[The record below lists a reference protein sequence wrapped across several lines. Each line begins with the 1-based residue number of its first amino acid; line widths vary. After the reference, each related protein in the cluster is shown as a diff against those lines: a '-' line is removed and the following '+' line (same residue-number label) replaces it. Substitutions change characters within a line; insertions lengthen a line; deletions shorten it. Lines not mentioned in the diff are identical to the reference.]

1 MLGRL
6 PIVVAVVAVVAIV
19 APAAHGQ
26 SVTDPSNRKAAGT
39 SAVQEIDS
47 DGRSITPPPTVPDV
61 PPLLPGRPSPGL
73 PHSPAVGTT
82 PGQFAP
88 PPNSGPVTGYGP
100 GGMAPMPGT
109 PANPPYS
116 YGPLR

>member
-1 MLGRL
+1 MLARSPVL
-6 PIVVAVVAVVAIV
+6 VAVIALAAVATAT
-19 APAAHGQ
+19 AHAQ
-26 SVTDPSNRKAAGT
+26 SVTDPSGKKAAGG
-39 SAVQEIDS
+39 AVQEIDS
-47 DGRSITPPPTVPDV
+47 DGRTITPPPTLPDV

-73 PHSPAVGTT
+73 PHYSAPVTT

-88 PPNSGPVTGYGP
+88 APNRGPVTGYGP
-100 GGMAPMPGT
+100 GGMAPMPGA